1 MKNILVLIGALFL
14 GTVVFTSCSEDKS
27 YDFDGISYERIY
39 MQKPNTTTLGSV
51 LKTPIGYLST
61 FKGQISVKTTKAITA
76 VTNVTLAVDNSL
88 VDVYN
93 SSNSCFA
100 SSTCQF

>member
-1 MKNILVLIGALFL
+1 
-14 GTVVFTSCSEDKS
+14 
-27 YDFDGISYERIY
+27 

-93 SSNSCFA
+93 SSNKTSYEKIPDGVVSLNIKSLTVCA
-100 SSTCQF
+100 GKAVSDSTDIIISEDGYSKLALM